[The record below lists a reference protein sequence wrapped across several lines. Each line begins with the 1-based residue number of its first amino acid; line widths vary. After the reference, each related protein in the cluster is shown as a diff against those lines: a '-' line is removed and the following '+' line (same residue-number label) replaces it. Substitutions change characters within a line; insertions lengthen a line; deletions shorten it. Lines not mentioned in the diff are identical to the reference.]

1 MSSPSLILFIS
12 LYKYKGYFSY
22 LLREWRQEP
31 FPQQTIS
38 PGAPHKSCIK
48 LGRDLCLSSLDLHFT
63 ILYITKPELLGIDF
77 VLERLN
83 HFLYEDVW
91 GVKKINGCNKNKS
104 ALALLVNV
112 CYLVYGLIQ
121 APSPQKLWR
130 PERQNSNKN
139 DSGEERKGRGK
150 EGKMSFQMSSENRWG
165 TTEAQRF
172 IVLAEI
178 ALNRLLKA
186 AHLLLSHCLS

>member
-1 MSSPSLILFIS
+1 MLCLSRSTWIPPWTKGGEGGTLPFEVKISFPSLILFIS
-12 LYKYKGYFSY
+12 AYKYKGYFWY

-63 ILYITKPELLGIDF
+63 ILYNTNSEFLGIYF

-91 GVKKINGCNKNKS
+91 GVKKIDGCNKNKS

-112 CYLVYGLIQ
+112 YYLAYCLIQ

-130 PERQNSNKN
+130 TERQN
-139 DSGEERKGRGK
+139 
-150 EGKMSFQMSSENRWG
+150 
-165 TTEAQRF
+165 
-172 IVLAEI
+172 
-178 ALNRLLKA
+178 
-186 AHLLLSHCLS
+186 

>member
-1 MSSPSLILFIS
+1 MLCLSRSTWIPPWTKGGEGGTLPFEVKISFPSLILFIS
-12 LYKYKGYFSY
+12 AYKYKGYFWY

-38 PGAPHKSCIK
+38 PGEPHKSCIK

-63 ILYITKPELLGIDF
+63 ILYNTNSEFLGIYF

-91 GVKKINGCNKNKS
+91 GVKKIDGCNKNKS

-112 CYLVYGLIQ
+112 YYLAYCLIQ

-130 PERQNSNKN
+130 TERQN
-139 DSGEERKGRGK
+139 
-150 EGKMSFQMSSENRWG
+150 
-165 TTEAQRF
+165 
-172 IVLAEI
+172 
-178 ALNRLLKA
+178 
-186 AHLLLSHCLS
+186 

>member
-1 MSSPSLILFIS
+1 M
-12 LYKYKGYFSY
+12 
-22 LLREWRQEP
+22 
-31 FPQQTIS
+31 
-38 PGAPHKSCIK
+38 
-48 LGRDLCLSSLDLHFT
+48 
-63 ILYITKPELLGIDF
+63 
-77 VLERLN
+77 
-83 HFLYEDVW
+83 
-91 GVKKINGCNKNKS
+91 KKINGCNKNKS

-121 APSPQKLWR
+121 APSPQNLWR

>member
-1 MSSPSLILFIS
+1 MGAIKINQ
-12 LYKYKGYFSY
+12 
-22 LLREWRQEP
+22 LLLCWLMCVTLSMAS
-31 FPQQTIS
+31 FKLH
-38 PGAPHKSCIK
+38 PHKNF
-48 LGRDLCLSSLDLHFT
+48 GD
-63 ILYITKPELLGIDF
+63 
-77 VLERLN
+77 
-83 HFLYEDVW
+83 
-91 GVKKINGCNKNKS
+91 
-104 ALALLVNV
+104 
-112 CYLVYGLIQ
+112 Q
-121 APSPQKLWR
+121 
-130 PERQNSNKN
+130 RQNSNKN